1 MKFIKKNTNAL
12 VGIGI
17 IILIVIALLLIKNEL
32 FFNENT
38 AIYGSRIENID
49 KYKISNATK
58 EKVKSSLSE
67 NTQDVKV
74 RIAGRIIY
82 IEMKVNGDTSLDAAK
97 SLGTKALEAFS
108 DTEKRYYDIQ
118 VLIENDANAGQFP
131 IIGYKHHSKDALVWT
146 KDRAES

>member
-1 MKFIKKNTNAL
+1 MKFMKKHTNAL

-38 AIYGSRIENID
+38 AIYGSRIENND
-49 KYKISNATK
+49 KYIISKETK
-58 EKVKSSLSE
+58 EKVKSLVSD

-82 IEMKVNGDTSLDAAK
+82 IEMKANGDTSLDAAK
-97 SLGTKALEAFS
+97 NLGSKALEAFS
-108 DTEKRYYDIQ
+108 DAEKKYYDIQ